1 MRFGMTVIGVVLLTG
16 TVTFGQTASD
26 MATLE
31 RKLLDAQTAFART
44 EPTGVAL
51 ELKELQ
57 DELAYLRVKARRGET
72 VTQRERRDIGDRID
86 RLNTRIASGPTTGYD
101 ARDRNNNGTREPVY
115 NGGRDT
121 TATNYPN
128 RDTTA
133 TNRRNGTRE
142 IPMGTEVDVRLQ
154 TRLDSKEAVVED
166 RVEATTLVD
175 LYQGNQLLVPA
186 GALLVGHVTAVEKA
200 TRLERKGS
208 VTVEFS
214 RLTVN
219 GRTHDVRATVTQA
232 LESGGLK
239 DETARIGT
247 GAGVGAIIGGILGG
261 VKGAIA
267 GILIGGGGVVAATE
281 GKDVELEPGT
291 VLRVRFDSNVPLY

>member
-1 MRFGMTVIGVVLLTG
+1 MKFGMTVIGMVLLTG
-16 TVTFGQTASD
+16 TVTFGQAASD

-31 RKLLDAQTAFART
+31 RKLSDAQAAFARV

-72 VTQRERRDIGDRID
+72 VTQRERRDVGDRID
-86 RLNTRIASGPTTGYD
+86 RVNARIASGQMTSTD
-101 ARDRNNNGTREPVY
+101 SRNRDNVY
-115 NGGRDT
+115 G
-121 TATNYPN
+121 N
-128 RDTTA
+128 RDTT
-133 TNRRNGTRE
+133 TTGRRTGTRE
-142 IPMGTEVDVRLQ
+142 IPVGTEVDVRLQ
-154 TRLDSKEAVVED
+154 TRLDSKEAMVED

-175 LYQGNQLLVPA
+175 LYQGNDLIVPA
-186 GALLVGHVTAVEKA
+186 GSLLVGHVTAVEKA

-208 VTVEFS
+208 IRVEFS

-219 GRTHDVRATVTQA
+219 GRTRDVRATVTQA

-239 DETARIGT
+239 DEAERIGT

-281 GKDVELEPGT
+281 GKDVELEVGT
-291 VLRVRFDSNVPLY
+291 VLRVRFDGNVPLY

>member
-1 MRFGMTVIGVVLLTG
+1 MMKFAMTVIGVVLLTG

-31 RKLLDAQTAFART
+31 RKLQDAQAAFART

-57 DELAYLRVKARRGET
+57 DELAYLRVKTRRGET
-72 VTQRERRDIGDRID
+72 VTQRERRDIADRID
-86 RLNTRIASGPTTGYD
+86 RVNTRIASGQTTSYD
-101 ARDRNNNGTREPVY
+101 PRDRNNTRETVY

-121 TATNYPN
+121 TATS
-128 RDTTA
+128 
-133 TNRRNGTRE
+133 RRTRE
-142 IPMGTEVDVRLQ
+142 IPSGTEVDVRLQ
-154 TRLDSKEAVVED
+154 TRLDSKEAMVED

-175 LYQGNQLLVPA
+175 LYQGSELLVPA

-208 VTVEFS
+208 ITVEFS

-219 GRTHDVRATVTQA
+219 GRTHDVHATVTQA

-239 DETARIGT
+239 DEAARIGA

-261 VKGAIA
+261 AKGAIA

>member
-1 MRFGMTVIGVVLLTG
+1 MKFGMTVIGMVLLTG
-16 TVTFGQTASD
+16 TVTLGQTASD

-31 RKLLDAQTAFART
+31 RKLQDAQTAFARS

-51 ELKELQ
+51 ELKELE

-72 VTQRERRDIGDRID
+72 VTPRERRDLDDRIT
-86 RLNTRIASGPTTGYD
+86 RLNARIAGGQTTGYD
-101 ARDRNNNGTREPVY
+101 ARNRPNTGT
-115 NGGRDT
+115 RDT
-121 TATNYPN
+121 T
-128 RDTTA
+128 TTS
-133 TNRRNGTRE
+133 RRTGTRE
-142 IPMGTEVDVRLQ
+142 IPAGTEVDVRLQ
-154 TRLDSKEAVVED
+154 TRLDSKEAMVED

-175 LYQGNQLLVPA
+175 LFEGSDLLVPA
-186 GALLVGHVTAVEKA
+186 GSLLVGHVTAVEKA

-208 VTVEFS
+208 IRVEFS

-219 GRTHDVRATVTQA
+219 GRSRDVRATVTQA

-239 DETARIGT
+239 DEAERIGT

-281 GKDVELEPGT
+281 GKDVELEAGT
-291 VLRVRFDSNVPLY
+291 VLRVRFDNNVPLIY

>member
-1 MRFGMTVIGVVLLTG
+1 MKFGMTVIGVILLTG

-31 RKLLDAQTAFART
+31 RKLHDAHSAFARV
-44 EPTGVAL
+44 EPTGMAL

-57 DELAYLRVKARRGET
+57 DELAYMRVKARRGET
-72 VTQRERRDIGDRID
+72 VTQRERRDVGDRID
-86 RLNTRIASGPTTGYD
+86 RLNARIASGQTTTNNSRNRDNTYGGTGTRDNTTG
-101 ARDRNNNGTREPVY
+101 
-115 NGGRDT
+115 
-121 TATNYPN
+121 N
-128 RDTTA
+128 RDNTYGNRDNSTG
-133 TNRRNGTRE
+133 RRNTMRE
-142 IPMGTEVDVRLQ
+142 IPSGTEVDVRLQ

-175 LYQGNQLLVPA
+175 LHLGNDLLVPA
-186 GALLVGHVTAVEKA
+186 GSLLVGHVTAVEKA

-208 VTVEFS
+208 VKVEFS

-219 GRTHDVRATVTQA
+219 GRTREVQATVTQA

-239 DETARIGT
+239 DEAARIGA
-247 GAGVGAIIGGILGG
+247 GAGVGAVIGGILGG

-267 GILIGGGGVVAATE
+267 GILIGGGGTVAATE
-281 GKDVELEPGT
+281 GKDVELEVGT
-291 VLRVRFDSNVPLY
+291 VLRVRFDSNVPLF

>member
-1 MRFGMTVIGVVLLTG
+1 MKFGMTVIGIVLLTG

-31 RKLLDAQTAFART
+31 RKLQDAQAAFART

-57 DELAYLRVKARRGET
+57 DELAYLRVKTRRGET

-86 RLNTRIASGPTTGYD
+86 RLNTRIASGQTTGYD
-101 ARDRNNNGTREPVY
+101 ARNTRNNTGRETVY

-121 TATNYPN
+121 TANS
-128 RDTTA
+128 
-133 TNRRNGTRE
+133 RRTRE
-142 IPMGTEVDVRLQ
+142 IPSGTEVDVRLQ
-154 TRLDSKEAVVED
+154 TRLDSKEAMVED

-175 LYQGNQLLVPA
+175 LYQGSELLVPA

-208 VTVEFS
+208 ITVEFS

-219 GRTHDVRATVTQA
+219 GRTHEVQATVTQA

-239 DETARIGT
+239 DEVARIGA
-247 GAGVGAIIGGILGG
+247 GAGVGA
-261 VKGAIA
+261 
-267 GILIGGGGVVAATE
+267 AAT
-281 GKDVELEPGT
+281 
-291 VLRVRFDSNVPLY
+291 

>member
-1 MRFGMTVIGVVLLTG
+1 MKFGMTVIGVVLLTG
-16 TVTFGQTASD
+16 TVTFGQTATD

-31 RKLLDAQTAFART
+31 RKLQDAQAAFARV
-44 EPTGVAL
+44 EPSGVAL
-51 ELKELQ
+51 ELNELQ

-72 VTQRERRDIGDRID
+72 VTQRERRDVGDRID
-86 RLNTRIASGPTTGYD
+86 RLNTRIASGQTTTNNARNRDNVYGGTRDNSTGNRDNTVGTRDNSTTG
-101 ARDRNNNGTREPVY
+101 
-115 NGGRDT
+115 
-121 TATNYPN
+121 
-128 RDTTA
+128 
-133 TNRRNGTRE
+133 RRNGMRE
-142 IPMGTEVDVRLQ
+142 IPSGTEVDVRLQ
-154 TRLDSKEAVVED
+154 SRLDSKTAMVED

-175 LYQGNQLLVPA
+175 LYQGNDLLVPA
-186 GALLVGHVTAVEKA
+186 GSLLVGHVTAVEKA

-208 VTVEFS
+208 ITVEFS

-219 GRTHDVRATVTQA
+219 GRTRDVDATVTQA

-239 DETARIGT
+239 DEAARIGT

-291 VLRVRFDSNVPLY
+291 VLRVRFDSNVPLF

>member
-1 MRFGMTVIGVVLLTG
+1 MKFAMTVIGVVLLTG

-31 RKLLDAQTAFART
+31 RKLQDAQAAFART

-57 DELAYLRVKARRGET
+57 DELAYLRVKTRRGET

-86 RLNTRIASGPTTGYD
+86 RLNTRIASGQTTGYD
-101 ARDRNNNGTREPVY
+101 VRDRNNTRETVY
-115 NGGRDT
+115 NGGRNT
-121 TATNYPN
+121 TATS
-128 RDTTA
+128 
-133 TNRRNGTRE
+133 RRTRE
-142 IPMGTEVDVRLQ
+142 IPSGTEVDVRLQ
-154 TRLDSKEAVVED
+154 TRLDSKEAMVED

-175 LYQGNQLLVPA
+175 LYQGNELLVPA
-186 GALLVGHVTAVEKA
+186 GSLLVGHVTAVEKA

-219 GRTHDVRATVTQA
+219 GRTHDVHATVTQA

-239 DETARIGT
+239 DEAARIGA

-261 VKGAIA
+261 AKGAIA

-291 VLRVRFDSNVPLY
+291 VLRVRFDSSVPLY

>member
-1 MRFGMTVIGVVLLTG
+1 MKLGMTVIGVVLLTG
-16 TVTFGQTASD
+16 TVTFGQTATD

-31 RKLLDAQTAFART
+31 RKLQDAQAAFARV

-72 VTQRERRDIGDRID
+72 ITQRERRDVGDRID
-86 RLNTRIASGPTTGYD
+86 RLNTRIASGPNTSYDSRNRDNVYGGNRDNTAGTRDNQTTG
-101 ARDRNNNGTREPVY
+101 
-115 NGGRDT
+115 
-121 TATNYPN
+121 
-128 RDTTA
+128 
-133 TNRRNGTRE
+133 RRNGMMRE
-142 IPMGTEVDVRLQ
+142 IPTGTEVDVRLQ
-154 TRLDSKEAVVED
+154 TRLDSKEAMVED

-175 LYQGNQLLVPA
+175 LYQGNDLLVPA
-186 GALLVGHVTAVEKA
+186 GSLLVGHVTAVEKA

-208 VTVEFS
+208 IKVEFS

-219 GRTHDVRATVTQA
+219 GRIRDVNATVTQA

-239 DETARIGT
+239 DETARIGA

-281 GKDVELEPGT
+281 GKDVELETGT
-291 VLRVRFDSNVPLY
+291 VLRVRFDSNVPLF

>member
-1 MRFGMTVIGVVLLTG
+1 MRFGISVIGAVLLAS
-16 TVTFGQTASD
+16 TVTFGQTAPD

-31 RKLLDAQTAFART
+31 RKIEDAQAAVARM
-44 EPTGVAL
+44 EPTSMTA
-51 ELKELQ
+51 ELRELQ
-57 DELAYLRVKARRGET
+57 DDLAYLRVKVRRGET
-72 VTQRERRDIGDRID
+72 VTQRERRDLNDRID
-86 RLNTRIASGPTTGYD
+86 RFNTRIQNTVSD
-101 ARDRNNNGTREPVY
+101 ARS
-115 NGGRDT
+115 RDT
-121 TATNYPN
+121 DRWRTNPN
-128 RDTTA
+128 APGQR
-133 TNRRNGTRE
+133 GGRE
-142 IPMGTEVDVRLQ
+142 IPAGTEVDVRLQ

-175 LYQGNQLLVPA
+175 LYQGNDLLVPA
-186 GALLVGHVTAVEKA
+186 GSLLVGHVTSVERA
-200 TRLERKGS
+200 TRTDRKGS
-208 VTVEFS
+208 ITVEFN

-219 GRTHDVRATVTQA
+219 GRSRDVHAVVTQA

-239 DETARIGT
+239 DEAARIGT

-291 VLRVRFDSNVPLY
+291 VLRVRFDNPVPLY

>member
-1 MRFGMTVIGVVLLTG
+1 MTVIGVVLLTG
-16 TVTFGQTASD
+16 TVTFGQTATD

-31 RKLLDAQTAFART
+31 RKLQDAQAAFARV

-72 VTQRERRDIGDRID
+72 VTPRERRDIGDRID
-86 RLNTRIASGPTTGYD
+86 RLNARISSGQFTANDPRN
-101 ARDRNNNGTREPVY
+101 RDNVFGSGRET
-115 NGGRDT
+115 T
-121 TATNYPN
+121 TATG
-128 RDTTA
+128 
-133 TNRRNGTRE
+133 RRTGTRE
-142 IPMGTEVDVRLQ
+142 IPVGTEVDVRLQ
-154 TRLDSKEAVVED
+154 TRLDSKEAMVED

-175 LYQGNQLLVPA
+175 LYLGNDLLVPA
-186 GALLVGHVTAVEKA
+186 GSLLVGHVTAVEKA

-208 VTVEFS
+208 IRLEFS

-219 GRTHDVRATVTQA
+219 GRSRDVRATVTQA

-239 DETARIGT
+239 DEAERIGA
-247 GAGVGAIIGGILGG
+247 GASVGAIIGGILGG

-281 GKDVELEPGT
+281 GKDVELEIGT
-291 VLRVRFDSNVPLY
+291 VLRVRFDSTVPLIY

>member
-1 MRFGMTVIGVVLLTG
+1 MKFGMTVIGIVLLTG

-31 RKLLDAQTAFART
+31 RKLQDAQAAFART

-86 RLNTRIASGPTTGYD
+86 RLNTRIASGPTTSSD
-101 ARDRNNNGTREPVY
+101 PRNRNNTG
-115 NGGRDT
+115 
-121 TATNYPN
+121 N

-133 TNRRNGTRE
+133 TSRRTGTRE
-142 IPMGTEVDVRLQ
+142 IPLGTEVDVRLQ
-154 TRLDSKEAVVED
+154 TRLDSKEAMVED

-175 LYQGNQLLVPA
+175 LYQGNVLLVPA
-186 GALLVGHVTAVEKA
+186 GSLLVGHVTAVEKA

-208 VTVEFS
+208 ITVEFS
-214 RLTVN
+214 RLTVS

-239 DETARIGT
+239 DEAERIGA

>member
-1 MRFGMTVIGVVLLTG
+1 MKFGMTVIGVALLTG
-16 TVTFGQTASD
+16 TVTFGQTATD

-31 RKLLDAQTAFART
+31 RKLQDAQAAFARV

-72 VTQRERRDIGDRID
+72 VTLRERRDIGDRID

-101 ARDRNNNGTREPVY
+101 ARTRNNTGTRDT
-115 NGGRDT
+115 GRDT
-121 TATNYPN
+121 TATS
-128 RDTTA
+128 
-133 TNRRNGTRE
+133 RRTGTRE
-142 IPMGTEVDVRLQ
+142 IPLGTEVDVRLQ
-154 TRLDSKEAVVED
+154 TRLDSKEAMIED

-175 LYQGNQLLVPA
+175 LYQGNELLVPA
-186 GALLVGHVTAVEKA
+186 GSLLVGHVTAVEKA

-208 VTVEFS
+208 IRVEFS

-219 GRTHDVRATVTQA
+219 GRTHDARSTVTQA

-267 GILIGGGGVVAATE
+267 GLLIGGGGVVAATE
-281 GKDVELEPGT
+281 GKDVELETGT

>member
-1 MRFGMTVIGVVLLTG
+1 MMKFGMTVIGVVLLTG

-31 RKLLDAQTAFART
+31 RKLQDAQAAFARV
-44 EPTGVAL
+44 EPTGVAF

-72 VTQRERRDIGDRID
+72 VTQSERRDIGNRID
-86 RLNTRIASGPTTGYD
+86 RLNMRIASGQTASYD
-101 ARDRNNNGTREPVY
+101 SRDRDNVNAGTRDTTI
-115 NGGRDT
+115 GGRDT
-121 TATNYPN
+121 SQTG
-128 RDTTA
+128 
-133 TNRRNGTRE
+133 RRNNIRE
-142 IPMGTEVDVRLQ
+142 IPAGTEVDVRLQ
-154 TRLDSKEAVVED
+154 TRLDSKTALVED

-175 LYQGNQLLVPA
+175 LYQGADLLVPA
-186 GALLVGHVTAVEKA
+186 GSLLVGHVTAVQPA

-208 VTVEFS
+208 LTVEFS

-219 GRTHDVRATVTQA
+219 GRTRDVHATVTQA
-232 LESGGLK
+232 LESGGIK
-239 DETARIGT
+239 DEAGRIGA

-281 GKDVELEPGT
+281 GKDVELETGT
-291 VLRVRFDSNVPLY
+291 VLRVRFDNYVPLF

>member
-1 MRFGMTVIGVVLLTG
+1 MKFGMTVIGVVLLTG

-31 RKLLDAQTAFART
+31 RKLQDAQAAFART

-51 ELKELQ
+51 ELNELQ

-72 VTQRERRDIGDRID
+72 VTPRERRDIGDRID

-101 ARDRNNNGTREPVY
+101 ARDRNTTGRETVY

-121 TATNYPN
+121 AATS
-128 RDTTA
+128 
-133 TNRRNGTRE
+133 RRTRE
-142 IPMGTEVDVRLQ
+142 IPSGTEVDVRLQ
-154 TRLDSKEAVVED
+154 TRLDSKEAMVED

-175 LYQGNQLLVPA
+175 LYQGNELLVPA
-186 GALLVGHVTAVEKA
+186 GSLLVGHVTAVEKA

-208 VTVEFS
+208 LTVEFS

-239 DETARIGT
+239 DEAARIGA

-261 VKGAIA
+261 AKGAIA

-281 GKDVELEPGT
+281 GKDVELETGT
-291 VLRVRFDSNVPLY
+291 TLRVRFDSNVPLY

>member
-1 MRFGMTVIGVVLLTG
+1 MKFGMTVIGVVLLTG
-16 TVTFGQTASD
+16 TVTFGQTATD

-31 RKLLDAQTAFART
+31 RKLQDAQAAFARV

-72 VTQRERRDIGDRID
+72 VTPRERRDIGDRID
-86 RLNTRIASGPTTGYD
+86 RLNARISSGQFTANDPRTRDNVYGT
-101 ARDRNNNGTREPVY
+101 TRETP
-115 NGGRDT
+115 
-121 TATNYPN
+121 TATG
-128 RDTTA
+128 
-133 TNRRNGTRE
+133 RRTGTRE
-142 IPMGTEVDVRLQ
+142 IPVGTEVDVRLQ
-154 TRLDSKEAVVED
+154 TRLDSKEAMVED

-175 LYQGNQLLVPA
+175 LYLGNDLLVPA
-186 GALLVGHVTAVEKA
+186 GSLLVGHVTAVEKA

-208 VTVEFS
+208 IRLEFS

-219 GRTHDVRATVTQA
+219 GRSRDVRATVTQA

-239 DETARIGT
+239 DEAERIGA
-247 GAGVGAIIGGILGG
+247 GASVGAIIGGILGG

-281 GKDVELEPGT
+281 GKDVELEIGT
-291 VLRVRFDSNVPLY
+291 VLRVRFDSTVPLIY

>member
-1 MRFGMTVIGVVLLTG
+1 MMKLGMTVIGVVLLTG
-16 TVTFGQTASD
+16 TVTFGQTATD

-31 RKLLDAQTAFART
+31 RKLQDAQAAFARV

-57 DELAYLRVKARRGET
+57 DELAYLRVKTRRGET
-72 VTQRERRDIGDRID
+72 VTPRERRDIGDRID
-86 RLNTRIASGPTTGYD
+86 RVNARIASGPTTSYD
-101 ARDRNNNGTREPVY
+101 SRNRDNVSGGNRDNTVY
-115 NGGRDT
+115 GG
-121 TATNYPN
+121 N
-128 RDTTA
+128 RDTT
-133 TNRRNGTRE
+133 TTGRRTGTRE
-142 IPMGTEVDVRLQ
+142 IPVGTEVDVRLQ

-175 LYQGNQLLVPA
+175 LYQGNDLLVPA
-186 GALLVGHVTAVEKA
+186 GALLVGHVTSVERA
-200 TRLERKGS
+200 SRLDRKGS
-208 VTVEFS
+208 ITVEFN

-219 GRTHDVRATVTQA
+219 GRSRDVHATVTQA
-232 LESGGLK
+232 LESGGIK
-239 DETARIGT
+239 DEAGRIGA

-281 GKDVELEPGT
+281 GKDVELETGT

>member
-1 MRFGMTVIGVVLLTG
+1 MKLGMTVIGIVLLTG
-16 TVTFGQTASD
+16 TVTFGQTATD

-31 RKLLDAQTAFART
+31 RKLQDAQTAFARV

-72 VTQRERRDIGDRID
+72 VTPRERRDIGDRID
-86 RLNTRIASGPTTGYD
+86 RLNTRIASGQMTSTDSRNRDNVYGNNRDNSTTG
-101 ARDRNNNGTREPVY
+101 
-115 NGGRDT
+115 
-121 TATNYPN
+121 
-128 RDTTA
+128 
-133 TNRRNGTRE
+133 RRTGMRE
-142 IPMGTEVDVRLQ
+142 IPAGTEVDVRLQ

-175 LYQGNQLLVPA
+175 LYQGNDLLVPA
-186 GALLVGHVTAVEKA
+186 GSLLVGHVTAVEKA

-208 VTVEFS
+208 ITVEFS

-219 GRTHDVRATVTQA
+219 GRTRDVRATVTQA

-239 DETARIGT
+239 DEAGRIGA

-267 GILIGGGGVVAATE
+267 GVLIGGGGVVAATE
-281 GKDVELEPGT
+281 GKDVELETGT
-291 VLRVRFDSNVPLY
+291 VLRVRFDNNVPLF

>member
-1 MRFGMTVIGVVLLTG
+1 MMKFGMTVIGIVLLTG
-16 TVTFGQTASD
+16 TVTFGQTATD

-31 RKLLDAQTAFART
+31 RKLQDAQAAFART

-86 RLNTRIASGPTTGYD
+86 KLNTRIASGQTTGYD
-101 ARDRNNNGTREPVY
+101 ARNRNNTGRETVY

-121 TATNYPN
+121 TANS
-128 RDTTA
+128 
-133 TNRRNGTRE
+133 RRMRE
-142 IPMGTEVDVRLQ
+142 IPSGTEVDVRLQ
-154 TRLDSKEAVVED
+154 TRLDSKEAMVED

-175 LYQGNQLLVPA
+175 LYQGSELLVPA
-186 GALLVGHVTAVEKA
+186 GSLLVGHVTAVEKA

-208 VTVEFS
+208 ITVEFS

-219 GRTHDVRATVTQA
+219 GRTHEVQATVTQA

-239 DETARIGT
+239 DEVARIGA

-261 VKGAIA
+261 TKGAIA

-281 GKDVELEPGT
+281 GKDVELETGT
-291 VLRVRFDSNVPLY
+291 TLRVRFDSNVPLY

>member
-1 MRFGMTVIGVVLLTG
+1 MRFAMTVIGVVLLTG

-31 RKLLDAQTAFART
+31 RKLQDAQTAFART

-86 RLNTRIASGPTTGYD
+86 RLNTRIANGPTTSYD
-101 ARDRNNNGTREPVY
+101 ARNRDNSRDTVY
-115 NGGRDT
+115 PNRDT

-133 TNRRNGTRE
+133 TNRRTGTRE

-154 TRLDSKEAVVED
+154 TRLDSKEAMVED

-214 RLTVN
+214 RLTVS

>member
-1 MRFGMTVIGVVLLTG
+1 MMKLGMTVIGVVLLTG

-31 RKLLDAQTAFART
+31 RKLQDAQTAFARV

-51 ELKELQ
+51 ELKEIQ

-86 RLNTRIASGPTTGYD
+86 RLNARISSGQFTTD
-101 ARDRNNNGTREPVY
+101 ARNRDNVYGANRET
-115 NGGRDT
+115 T
-121 TATNYPN
+121 TATG
-128 RDTTA
+128 
-133 TNRRNGTRE
+133 RRTGTRE
-142 IPMGTEVDVRLQ
+142 IPVGTEVDVRLQ
-154 TRLDSKEAVVED
+154 TRLDSKEAMVED

-175 LYQGNQLLVPA
+175 LYQGNDLIVPA
-186 GALLVGHVTAVEKA
+186 GSLLVGHVTAVEKA

-208 VTVEFS
+208 IRVEFS

-219 GRTHDVRATVTQA
+219 GRTRDVRATVTQA

-239 DETARIGT
+239 DEAERIGA

-281 GKDVELEPGT
+281 GKDVELEAGT
-291 VLRVRFDSNVPLY
+291 VLRVRFDSNVPLIY